1 MRASGNMFRPDL
13 PISSSKE
20 DLLART
26 PFARSLA
33 EALIAYE
40 HKESLVTALYGPWG
54 SGKSSVINVIL
65 ERVSE
70 LSKDRAKEDRPLVVR
85 FNPWNYSDQNQLIG
99 QFFRSL
105 SVALR
110 RHDAGDT
117 AKKAGEQLD
126 AYAEF
131 FAPLTLIPDPTGL
144 GNILSV
150 AANAVLKKAG
160 VALVAWGKLK
170 EKDLDKVRKELD
182 TLLEKQSRKILIVI
196 DDIDRL
202 NTTEIRQIFQLVKS
216 LGDFPN
222 TIYLLA
228 FDDAIVSSALAQEQS
243 GSGREYLEKIVQV
256 PFELPVASIEEVHKV
271 LFSRLDELI
280 GSNPSE
286 RWDGTYWGNV
296 FHGGLKHFFGSL
308 RDVNRYVNALRL
320 AYPMV
325 AQEVNPVDF
334 LAITALQVF
343 EPALYQGIRDNED
356 LFAGCLDEGYGS
368 RDKERAQ
375 AQSRCDEILARR
387 LVIGGDQLKE
397 LLQRLFPKVE
407 SIYERMGYGSD
418 FLASWRAEGRICSPE
433 KFPVFFRL
441 SLPPGE
447 IPESE
452 MVVAIAS
459 ASSEAGFA
467 ETLLQEVKAGRVVRF
482 IERLMDYTKERVP
495 LDHVPNVVAALM
507 DVGDSFP
514 EGSEGGL
521 FERDTSMQIMRVFYQ
536 LLKRYDSQEARFTVL
551 RDAIDGATGSIYTLV
566 REVGLQAQEH
576 GERTLKGEQP
586 EPMAKRAV
594 SPEHLAA
601 LKTMAATK
609 IEEWANEGRLLTH
622 PELASILYSWR
633 EFGEEGEVKAQ
644 AFVRRAIDTDAG
656 VLSVVCAFESRSL
669 VHGMSD
675 RVGKFRYKVNLKS
688 IADFV
693 DVEALGTG
701 VRKIAEAQSFS
712 AVLPEQQRAVRGF
725 IDALEGKKSDAW
737 D

>member
-1 MRASGNMFRPDL
+1 MFRPDL
-13 PISSSKE
+13 PISSSKD
-20 DLLART
+20 DLLARA

-40 HKESLVTALYGPWG
+40 HKESLVTAVYGPWG
-54 SGKSSVINVIL
+54 SGKSSVINVLL

-70 LSKDRAKEDRPLVVR
+70 LSRDRAKEDRPLVVR

-110 RHDAGDT
+110 RHDAGET
-117 AKKAGEQLD
+117 TKKVGEQLD

-144 GNILSV
+144 GNILAV

-170 EKDLDKVRKELD
+170 EKDLDKVRKALD
-182 TLLEKQSRKILIVI
+182 SLLEKQSRKILIVI

-202 NTTEIRQIFQLVKS
+202 NVTEIRQVFQLVKS

-228 FDDAIVSSALAQEQS
+228 FDRAIVSSALAQEQG
-243 GSGREYLEKIVQV
+243 GSGHEYLEKIVQV
-256 PFELPVASIEEVHKV
+256 PFELPAVSIEEVHKV
-271 LFSRLDELI
+271 LFNRLDELL
-280 GSNPSE
+280 GANPSE

-296 FHGGLKHFFGSL
+296 FHGGLQRFFGSL

-325 AQEVNPVDF
+325 AQDVNPVDF

-343 EPALYQGIRDNED
+343 EPALFQGIRDNED
-356 LFAGCLDEGYGS
+356 LFAGLLDEGYGN
-368 RDKERAQ
+368 RDAERAQ
-375 AQSRCDEILARR
+375 AQSRCEEILGRR
-387 LVIGGDQLKE
+387 VVLSDEQSKE

-418 FLASWRAEGRICSPE
+418 FLDSWRAAGRICSPE
-433 KFPVFFRL
+433 KFSIFFRL

-452 MVVAIAS
+452 MVAAIA
-459 ASSEAGFA
+459 ASSSKSAFAEMLVQHVEAGRA
-467 ETLLQEVKAGRVVRF
+467 VRF
-482 IERLMDYTKERVP
+482 IDRFMDFTNKRVP
-495 LDHVPNVVAALM
+495 IDHVPNVVAALM
-507 DVGDSFP
+507 DIGDLFP

-521 FERDTSMQIMRVFYQ
+521 IERDTSMQIMRVFYQ

-551 RDAIDGATGSIYTLV
+551 RDAIDGATRSIYTIV
-566 REVGLQAQEH
+566 REVGLRAQEH
-576 GERTLKGEQP
+576 GERLPKGERP
-586 EPMAKRAV
+586 EPLEKR
-594 SPEHLAA
+594 SIGGEHLAT
-601 LKTMAATK
+601 LKIMAGAK
-609 IEEWANEGRLLTH
+609 IETWANDGRLLAH
-622 PELASILYSWR
+622 PELASILYRWR
-633 EFGEEGEVKAQ
+633 EFATEGEAKAR
-644 AFVRRAIDTDAG
+644 AFVSQAINTDTG
-656 VLSVVCAFESRSL
+656 LLSVLCAFESRSL
-669 VHGMSD
+669 VQGMSD
-675 RVGKFRYKVNLKS
+675 RVGKIRYRVNLKNM
-688 IADFV
+688 ADFA
-693 DVEALGTG
+693 DVEAIGFR
-701 VRKIAEAQSFS
+701 VREIAEGEQFAGL
-712 AVLPEQQRAVRGF
+712 LPDQQRAVRGF
-725 IDALEGKKSDAW
+725 IDALDGKKADDW

>member
-1 MRASGNMFRPDL
+1 MFRPDL

-20 DLLART
+20 DLLSRA

-40 HKESLVTALYGPWG
+40 HKESLVTAIYGPWG

-110 RHDAGDT
+110 RPDAGET

-131 FAPLTLIPDPTGL
+131 FAPLALIPDPTGL
-144 GNILSV
+144 GNILAL

-182 TLLEKQSRKILIVI
+182 ALLEKQSRKILIVI

-202 NTTEIRQIFQLVKS
+202 NATEIRQIFQLVKS

-222 TIYLLA
+222 TVYLLA
-228 FDDAIVSSALAQEQS
+228 FDHAIVSSALAQEQV

-271 LFSRLDELI
+271 LFSRLDELL
-280 GSNPSE
+280 GSHPSD
-286 RWDGTYWGNV
+286 RWNGTHWGNV

-343 EPALYQGIRDNED
+343 EPVLYQGIRDNED
-356 LFAGCLDEGYGS
+356 LFAGLLDEGYGR
-368 RDKERAQ
+368 RDAERAQ
-375 AQSRCDEILARR
+375 AQSRCDEILARGVA
-387 LVIGGDQLKE
+387 LSDEQLKE

-418 FLASWRAEGRICSPE
+418 FLASWRADGRICSPE

-452 MVVAIAS
+452 MLAAIAA
-459 ASSEAGFA
+459 ASSKAAFAEILLQHVEAGRA
-467 ETLLQEVKAGRVVRF
+467 VRF
-482 IERLMDYTKERVP
+482 IERFMDFTNERVP
-495 LDHVPNVVAALM
+495 IARVPNVVAALM
-507 DVGDSFP
+507 DVGDRFP
-514 EGSEGGL
+514 EGSEGGVI
-521 FERDTSMQIMRVFYQ
+521 ERDTSMQIMRVFYQ
-536 LLKRYDSQEARFTVL
+536 LLKRYESQEERFTVL

-566 REVGLQAQEH
+566 REVGLRAQEH
-576 GERTLKGEQP
+576 GEGLTKGERP
-586 EPMAKRAV
+586 EPPEKRSIGA
-594 SPEHLAA
+594 EHLAT
-601 LKTMAATK
+601 LKTMAGTK
-609 IEEWANEGRLLTH
+609 IETWAGDGRLLSH

-633 EFGEEGEVKAQ
+633 EFSAEGEAKTR
-644 AFVRRAIDTDAG
+644 AFVNQAINTDQG
-656 VLSVVCAFESRSL
+656 LLLVISAFESRSFR
-669 VHGMSD
+669 HGMSD
-675 RVGKFRYKVNLKS
+675 RVGEFRYRVNLKYL
-688 IADFV
+688 ADFV
-693 DVEALGTG
+693 DVEALGPR
-701 VRKIAEAQSFS
+701 VRKIADGQMFS
-712 AVLPEQQRAVRGF
+712 TLPPEQQRAVRGF
-725 IDALEGKKSDAW
+725 IDALDGKKSDAW

>member
-1 MRASGNMFRPDL
+1 MFRPDL

-20 DLLART
+20 DLLSRA

-40 HKESLVTALYGPWG
+40 HKESLVTAIYGPWG

-70 LSKDRAKEDRPLVVR
+70 LSSDRAKEDRPLVVR

-110 RHDAGDT
+110 RHDAGQT

-131 FAPLTLIPDPTGL
+131 FAPLTLIPDPAGL
-144 GNILSV
+144 GNILAV
-150 AANAVLKKAG
+150 AANAVLKRAG
-160 VALVAWGKLK
+160 MALVAWSKLK

-182 TLLEKQSRKILIVI
+182 ELLEKQSRKILIVI

-202 NTTEIRQIFQLVKS
+202 NVTEMRQVFQLVKS

-228 FDDAIVSSALAQEQS
+228 FDHAIVSSALAQEQA

-256 PFELPVASIEEVHKV
+256 PFELPVTSIEEVHKV
-271 LFSRLDELI
+271 LFSRLDELL
-280 GSNPSE
+280 GSHPSD

-308 RDVNRYVNALRL
+308 RDVNRYVNSLRL

-356 LFAGCLDEGYGS
+356 LFAGLLDEGYGR
-368 RDKERAQ
+368 RDAEREQ
-375 AQSRCDEILARR
+375 AQSRCDEILGRR
-387 LVIGGDQLKE
+387 LVLSDDQLKE

-447 IPESE
+447 IPEGE
-452 MVVAIAS
+452 MLAAIAA
-459 ASSEAGFA
+459 ASSKAAFAEVLLQHVEAGRA
-467 ETLLQEVKAGRVVRF
+467 VRF
-482 IERLMDYTKERVP
+482 IERFLDFTKERVP
-495 LDHVPNVVAALM
+495 IEHVPNVVAAFM
-507 DVGDSFP
+507 DVGDRFP
-514 EGSEGGL
+514 EGSEGGVI
-521 FERDTSMQIMRVFYQ
+521 ERDTSMQIMRVFYQ
-536 LLKRYDSQEARFTVL
+536 LLKRYDSQEERFIVL
-551 RDAIDGATGSIYTLV
+551 RDAIDGATESIFTLV
-566 REVGLQAQEH
+566 REVGLRAQEH
-576 GERTLKGEQP
+576 GERLPKGEQP
-586 EPMAKRAV
+586 EQLEKC
-594 SPEHLAA
+594 SIGPEHLAT
-601 LKTMAATK
+601 LKTMAGTK
-609 IEEWANEGRLLTH
+609 IETWASDGRLLAH

-633 EFGEEGEVKAQ
+633 EFSERVKLRHERSSTRRSVRIRACSRS
-644 AFVRRAIDTDAG
+644 FVRSRVVASDTG
-656 VLSVVCAFESRSL
+656 CRTVWVSFGTES
-669 VHGMSD
+669 
-675 RVGKFRYKVNLKS
+675 
-688 IADFV
+688 I
-693 DVEALGTG
+693 
-701 VRKIAEAQSFS
+701 
-712 AVLPEQQRAVRGF
+712 
-725 IDALEGKKSDAW
+725 
-737 D
+737 

>member
-1 MRASGNMFRPDL
+1 MFRPDL

-20 DLLART
+20 DLLARA

-40 HKESLVTALYGPWG
+40 HKESLVTAVYGPWG

-70 LSKDRAKEDRPLVVR
+70 LSKDRAKEERPLVVR

-105 SVALR
+105 SVAMR
-110 RHDAGDT
+110 RNDAGAT

-144 GNILSV
+144 GNILAV
-150 AANAVLKKAG
+150 AANAVLKKVG

-182 TLLEKQSRKILIVI
+182 ALLEKQSRKILIVI

-202 NTTEIRQIFQLVKS
+202 NVTEIRQVFQLVKS

-228 FDDAIVSSALAQEQS
+228 FDHAIVSRALAQEQD
-243 GSGREYLEKIVQV
+243 GAGHEYLEKIVQV
-256 PFELPVASIEEVHKV
+256 PFELPAVSVEEVHKV
-271 LFSRLDELI
+271 LFSRLNELLGAI
-280 GSNPSE
+280 PSD

-334 LAITALQVF
+334 LAITALHVF

-356 LFAGCLDEGYGS
+356 LFAGLLDEGYGR
-368 RDKERAQ
+368 RDSERAQ

-387 LVIGGDQLKE
+387 VVLSDEQLKE

-418 FLASWRAEGRICSPE
+418 LLASWRADGRICSPE

-452 MVVAIAS
+452 MLAAIAA
-459 ASSEAGFA
+459 ASSKAAFAEVLLQHVEAGRA
-467 ETLLQEVKAGRVVRF
+467 VRF
-482 IERLMDYTKERVP
+482 IERFMDFTKERVP
-495 LDHVPNVVAALM
+495 IEHVPNVVAALM
-507 DVGDSFP
+507 DVGDRFP
-514 EGSEGGL
+514 EGSEGGVI
-521 FERDTSMQIMRVFYQ
+521 ERDTSMQIMRVFYQ
-536 LLKRYDSQEARFTVL
+536 LLKRYESQQDRFTVL

-576 GERTLKGEQP
+576 GERSLKGEQP
-586 EPMAKRAV
+586 EPMEKRAV
-594 SPEHLAA
+594 GPEHLAT
-601 LKTMAATK
+601 LKAMAATK
-609 IEEWANEGRLLTH
+609 IEAWANEGRLLPH

-633 EFGEEGEVKAQ
+633 EFGAEGGAKAR
-644 AFVRRAIDTDAG
+644 AFVRQAIDTDVG
-656 VLSVVCAFESRSL
+656 VLSVVCAFESRSF

-675 RVGKFRYKVNLKS
+675 RVGKFRYRVNLKNL
-688 IADFV
+688 ADFV
-693 DVEALGTG
+693 DVEALGTR
-701 VRKIAEAQSFS
+701 VRKIAEVETFS
-712 AVLPEQQRAVRGF
+712 ALPPEQQRAVRGL
-725 IDALEGKKSDAW
+725 IDALDGKKSDAW